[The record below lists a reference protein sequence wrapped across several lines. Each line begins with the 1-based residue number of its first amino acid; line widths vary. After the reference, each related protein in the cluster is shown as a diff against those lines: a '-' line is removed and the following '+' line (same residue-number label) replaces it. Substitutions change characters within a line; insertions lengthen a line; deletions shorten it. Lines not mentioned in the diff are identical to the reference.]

1 MQRSHDPMDTDL
13 LQGRHHPTDGGSLS
27 GASSRTGSRGGSR
40 SGSRAGSR
48 AGSHAGS
55 RAGSRGG
62 KIKAV
67 EEGQLP
73 AWDSRHA
80 VVLSKDNASF
90 HVDQR
95 EYYGEGRDSITR
107 PHQSR
112 PRNPNRISHLQNPLD
127 VKSVNA
133 TRSVNEW
140 RGVTTDG
147 D

>member
-27 GASSRTGSRGGSR
+27 GASSRTGSRTGSRGGSR

-95 EYYGEGRDSITR
+95 EYYGEGGDSITAA
-107 PHQSR
+107 PIAT
-112 PRNPNRISHLQNPLD
+112 PKPKPNLSPPNPLRCE
-127 VKSVNA
+127 VGKC
-133 TRSVNEW
+133 NEV
-140 RGVTTDG
+140 GK
-147 D
+147 